1 MLKRFSTVGLIVVAL
16 GATFVVSS
24 GVAHAIATWGQF
36 ENVSA
41 PNGQILEDIATVGA
55 EVTAIS
61 CSAPGFCTATGTFTQ
76 VVNHDRVFA
85 VTQTGGVWGEYEE
98 ILGYPDTDPNLNHWT
113 SSYAISCSSPGNC
126 TLGGYYTSL
135 TGYQAFVATQTDGV
149 WGTYTDIPGLNAVN
163 TDWNGASV
171 STISCT
177 SPGNCSVGGRYS
189 SGNKEHAFVASQ
201 TDGVWGEYEDIPAPN
216 GHYLNEGIL
225 FGNTGIWSISC
236 ISPGN
241 CTGTGTYYD
250 EAGSQVFAVT
260 QTDGVWGEYEDIPG
274 LREVNI
280 EGDAS
285 VTSLSC
291 TSIGNCVLGGYY
303 SLDYDEYEAFV
314 ATQTDGVW
322 GSYENIPGLNEAN
335 VGTDAEVDQVSCT
348 SDGECTAS
356 GSYRGSSG
364 SIAFVATQ
372 TNGVWSHYED
382 IPGLQAIASI
392 GDTNADQ
399 LSCSSPGNCTV
410 SGTYWVGATYQ
421 PYVATQTNGV
431 WGNYETIPGISQA
444 NSYGAAFIK
453 ALSCGSAGNCS
464 VVGYYISTGYEV
476 HTFLA
481 SSTAPI
487 DETSTA
493 PPTTIPS
500 LPATGQSTN
509 TLAAALIVIT
519 LGLGFAL
526 IRRRVIR

>member
-1 MLKRFSTVGLIVVAL
+1 
-16 GATFVVSS
+16 
-24 GVAHAIATWGQF
+24 VAHAIATWGQF

-41 PNGQILEDIATVGA
+41 PNGQTLEDIGTSSA

-76 VVNHDRVFA
+76 VVNHDRLFA
-85 VTQTGGVWGEYEE
+85 VTQTDGVWGEYEE

-149 WGTYTDIPGLNAVN
+149 WGTYTDIPGLNAVI

-177 SPGNCSVGGRYS
+177 SPGNCLVGGRYS
-189 SGNKEHAFVASQ
+189 SAGSYHAFVATQ
-201 TDGVWGEYEDIPAPN
+201 TDGAWGEYEDIPAPN
-216 GHYLNEGIL
+216 GEHLSEAS
-225 FGNTGIWSISC
+225 FGQTGVTSVSC
-236 ISPGN
+236 LSPGN
-241 CTGTGTYYD
+241 CAATGVYND
-250 EAGSQVFAVT
+250 EVGSQVFAVT

-274 LREVNI
+274 LREVNTY
-280 EGDAS
+280 GDATA
-285 VTSLSC
+285 TSLSC

-303 SLDYDEYEAFV
+303 SLDYEETEAFV

-335 VGTDAEVDQVSCT
+335 VGTGAEVDQVSCT

-356 GSYRGSSG
+356 GSYRGSSS

-382 IPGLQAIASI
+382 ILGLQAIASI

-431 WGNYETIPGISQA
+431 WGNYETIPGISGV
-444 NSYGAAFIK
+444 NSDGAAFIN
-453 ALSCGSAGNCS
+453 ALSCTSAGNCS
-464 VVGYYISTGYEV
+464 VVGYYISTGHVV

-487 DETSTA
+487 DTTTSTTT
-493 PPTTIPS
+493 PSTTIPS
-500 LPATGQSTN
+500 RITGSTLPATGHSTN
-509 TLAAALIVIT
+509 ALNTALIAVT
-519 LGLGFAL
+519 VGLGFVL